1 MWPAR
6 SNPFA
11 SEDAGEPQ
19 PSIPPDPGN
28 SWRCGKAFP
37 RSCHK
42 AVWSVSSLPSV
53 EPKPGRSLHL
63 PQVSIPTIPRCLGFR
78 RAHLSLP
85 DFTPCSP
92 LFLLLPH
99 HLLFSPRTPPKQPI
113 PNYFS
118 IIGPSAATSVAKL
131 GISRVISAQS
141 GATGRVI
148 SRRATSHPCLPSTPL
163 VHTSYI
169 SFPVQAS

>member
-1 MWPAR
+1 MPLKMLGSRSQASPPIQGTHGAVGKCFPAHATKPCGLCP
-6 SNPFA
+6 PF
-11 SEDAGEPQ
+11 P
-19 PSIPPDPGN
+19 
-28 SWRCGKAFP
+28 
-37 RSCHK
+37 
-42 AVWSVSSLPSV
+42 V

-99 HLLFSPRTPPKQPI
+99 HLLFSPRTPPEQPI

-118 IIGPSAATSVAKL
+118 VISPSAATSVPKL

-148 SRRATSHPCLPSTPL
+148 SRRATSHPCVPSTPL